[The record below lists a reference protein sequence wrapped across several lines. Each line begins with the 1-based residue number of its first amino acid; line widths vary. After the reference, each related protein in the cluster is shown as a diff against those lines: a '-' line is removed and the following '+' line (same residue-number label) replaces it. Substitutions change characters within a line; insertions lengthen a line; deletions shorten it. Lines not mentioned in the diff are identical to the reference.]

1 MDFNVLSTIQ
11 GHLKTV
17 EKEQVEEV
25 TENTNTNKSEEE
37 EDKEEE
43 EAKTGK
49 KFKLYESKRCN

>member
-25 TENTNTNKSEEE
+25 IENNNTNKS
-37 EDKEEE
+37 KEE

-49 KFKLYESKRCN
+49 K